1 MADKTIIFP
10 EECEVYFDT
19 RTEAMWKALSKVIPK
34 GFPCAVFTTKDNKTV
49 AKLKVG
55 DGVNVFDDLPYIGG
69 DIDIDDVNAAIAQA
83 LTTALANYYTSAQTD
98 TAISSAISAALSSVY
113 SLKGRVNT
121 VNDLPASGN
130 KTGDVYMVG
139 AEESLQKDEY
149 YWTGTAWEFF
159 GRTIDM
165 SAYYTKSEIDALLQ
179 GYVEKVSGKGLST
192 EDYTTAEK
200 TKLAGLENYDDTALK
215 SRVKAIEDDYVTSKD
230 KLIIQCKLT

>member
-34 GFPCAVFTTKDNKTV
+34 GFPCAVFTTKDSKTV

-165 SAYYTKSEIDALLQ
+165 SAYYTKSEIDTLLQ

-215 SRVKAIEDDYVTSKD
+215 ARVKAIEDDYVTSKD

>member
-34 GFPCAVFTTKDNKTV
+34 GFPCAVFTTKDSKTV

-215 SRVKAIEDDYVTSKD
+215 ARVKAIEDDYVTSKD

>member
-34 GFPCAVFTTKDNKTV
+34 GFPCAVFTTKDSKTV

-69 DIDIDDVNAAIAQA
+69 DIDIDDVNTAITQA
-83 LTTALANYYTSAQTD
+83 LATALANYYTSAQTD

-215 SRVKAIEDDYVTSKD
+215 ARVKVIEDDYVTSKD